1 MLSALKREWK
11 LSILITSLLEHK
23 HFTSGTQN
31 LHFWKTNHVDYT
43 WPSWL
48 GIDAPSIGGNK
59 KQEIAISHFWYSCQ
73 DRIQQYGNSSR
84 GKYWQWTQFRFNSYI
99 IPILKVIIS
108 ENCCSKEFLSILLQI
123 KLIFFKYPFFT
134 YFTGCLWCWRKI

>member
-23 HFTSGTQN
+23 HFTSGTQD

-73 DRIQQYGNSSR
+73 DIQQYGNSSR
-84 GKYWQWTQFRFNSYI
+84 GKYWQCTHYSNFKSRHIRKLLLKRIFINI
-99 IPILKVIIS
+99 ITNKVGF
-108 ENCCSKEFLSILLQI
+108 FLNTF
-123 KLIFFKYPFFT
+123 LI